1 MTEISCIESDG
12 EPNEPSEINSILKS
26 VNQNTTNRSDNAIP
40 LHQQS
45 CIGNQHNLA
54 KMQSNDSSTHELN
67 SNNSA
72 TIPIA
77 TNPASSSTTTSG
89 LHVESSQSTTQ
100 TGVGLT
106 SSVAPLPSTETS
118 FTRRNM
124 EENKIL
130 PHKDQTST
138 TMQTPGNREP
148 PDGAAPSTYSQNS
161 SDTKLKVILP

>member
-54 KMQSNDSSTHELN
+54 KMQSNDSSTHELD

-77 TNPASSSTTTSG
+77 TNPASSSTTSG

-138 TMQTPGNREP
+138 TIQTPGNREP